1 MPRAPHLRAVPRRP
15 NLIRAFSVT
24 GLAVALLG
32 CASQPTPARG
42 AADRVLSSRPLMVIP
57 IGLCEDYP
65 EESRSMAEVR
75 ADIDL
80 LARAQVTVLRVSI
93 GWDGVEPKRDRYDF
107 AFWDAFVAATTKA
120 GIRLIP
126 YVAYTP
132 RWNSKG
138 EADFWKRPPADL
150 REFTELM
157 ALLAGRYRDSI
168 RSWEI
173 WNEPDNADF
182 WAGTAA
188 DYAQLLAAGAA
199 GVRSAAPGARIV
211 FGGVAGRPEFAAAVL
226 ARPEVGG
233 LVDVVNAHAY
243 FETWNPASIET
254 LPAYVAAFAPALT
267 RPDRPPRPLWL
278 AEVGYSDYR
287 RREVASSGPPAT
299 FAYEHTPDFQ
309 AVALIRLIA
318 LALTRPE
325 VALFAWYEVKDPA
338 PGAPMIGDDNN
349 RHLGVV
355 FSNRRPKPAL
365 AALAFANRL
374 FGSGISPLDD
384 RLEVSRRPGSDLEAH
399 AFLTASGHVAIVAW
413 LPTHAGAAREI
424 ASFGLP
430 VAAAGPVRRFDA
442 QGTERARLKAGAGPI
457 AGSLRVDGV
466 EIERGDVAVLDVA
479 VAESLGGTLR
489 TPPDS

>member
-1 MPRAPHLRAVPRRP
+1 
-15 NLIRAFSVT
+15 
-24 GLAVALLG
+24 
-32 CASQPTPARG
+32 
-42 AADRVLSSRPLMVIP
+42 
-57 IGLCEDYP
+57 
-65 EESRSMAEVR
+65 MAEVW

-80 LARAQVTVLRVSI
+80 LKQARVTVLRVSI
-93 GWDGVEPKRDRYDF
+93 GWDGVEPERDRYDF
-107 AFWDAFVAATTKA
+107 AFWDTFVAAMTTA

-138 EADFWKRPPADL
+138 QPDFWKRPPTDL

-157 ALLAGRYRDSI
+157 ALLAARYRDSI

-182 WAGTAA
+182 WAGSAA
-188 DYAQLLAAGAA
+188 DYAALLAAGAA
-199 GVRSAAPGARIV
+199 GVRAGAPGARVV
-211 FGGVAGRPEFAAAVL
+211 FGGVAGRPEFATAVL
-226 ARPEVGG
+226 ARPEIGA

-243 FETWNPASIET
+243 FETWNSAPIES
-254 LPAYVAAFAPALT
+254 LPAYVASFAPALS
-267 RPDRPPRPLWL
+267 RPDRPPRSLWL

-287 RREVASSGPPAT
+287 RPDLAASGDRAAS
-299 FAYEHTPDFQ
+299 AYEHTPDFQ

-355 FSNRRPKPAL
+355 FSDRRPKPAL

-384 RLEVSRRPGSDLEAH
+384 RLQVSRPPGSALEAH
-399 AFLTASGHVAIVAW
+399 AFLTASGRIAIIAW
-413 LPTHAGAAREI
+413 LPTHAVVAREI
-424 ASFGLP
+424 AAFALP
-430 VAAAGPVRRFDA
+430 VAPAGPVRRFDA
-442 QGTERARLKAGAGPI
+442 QGNERARLKAGAGPT
-457 AGSLRVDGV
+457 AGSLRVDDV
-466 EIERGDVAVLDVA
+466 EIERGDVAVLDVP
-479 VAESLGGTLR
+479 VAANLRQSLR